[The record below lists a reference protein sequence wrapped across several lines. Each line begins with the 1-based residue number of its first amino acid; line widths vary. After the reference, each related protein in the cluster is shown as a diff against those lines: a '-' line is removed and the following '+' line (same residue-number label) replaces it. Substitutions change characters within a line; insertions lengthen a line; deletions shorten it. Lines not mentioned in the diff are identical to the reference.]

1 MESKPMTADDFIKNP
16 DYFSYLVKYQGDI
29 KGEVSK
35 HSGYYAVVLDENFAI
50 VCVQRDI
57 IASGLDINTGEPYFS
72 TIVYVQPDEFF
83 TLQEISPIEAS
94 GVQFLHQE
102 LPLTL
107 SGEGVNVAI
116 IDTGIDYLSDEF
128 MDSNGQT
135 RIEYIWDQTISSTEK
150 DKNNM
155 VSFGTVYTKD
165 QIQEAINAH
174 KEGKSPYDIVPS

>member
-1 MESKPMTADDFIKNP
+1 MESKPTTPDDFIKNP

-35 HSGYYAVVLDENFAI
+35 HSGYYVVVLNDNYAI

-72 TIVYVQPDEFF
+72 TIVYVQPAEFF
-83 TLQEISPIEAS
+83 TLQEISPTEAS
-94 GVQFLHQE
+94 GVLFLQLE

-107 SGEGVNVAI
+107 RGKGVNVAI
-116 IDTGIDYLSDEF
+116 VDSGIDFLSDEF

-135 RIEYIWDQTISSTEK
+135 RIECIWDQTISSTEK
-150 DKNNM
+150 VENSLVN
-155 VSFGTVYTKD
+155 FGTY
-165 QIQEAINAH
+165 IQKIKYKKPLMHTE
-174 KEGKSPYDIVPS
+174 KEISI